1 MLISMTTSLLGS
13 RASAA
18 MQAFVPMAA
27 LALTLA
33 LGLLGAARAQ
43 AVYKCV
49 DASGIVLYTDTL
61 RPNCKALD
69 LPSGGAMAAIAEPAR
84 RAIAPARVA
93 GAIAAAVPSDFPKVN
108 TSQQRARDNDR
119 REILNDEL
127 RSEERK
133 VAELRREFNGGEP
146 ERQGN
151 ERNYAKY
158 QERVAQ
164 MKDSIGRTEKNV
176 DALKREIANIK

>member
-1 MLISMTTSLLGS
+1 MLIYMTSRLLGS
-13 RASAA
+13 RASACVL
-18 MQAFVPMAA
+18 AFA
-27 LALTLA
+27 LLPA
-33 LGLLGAARAQ
+33 LGLPGAARAQ

-49 DASGIVLYTDTL
+49 DAGGITLYTDTQ

-69 LPSGGAMAAIAEPAR
+69 LPSGGATAPIGGAAR
-84 RAIAPARVA
+84 RAGAPARVA
-93 GAIAAAVPSDFPKVN
+93 GAPAAAAPSDFPKVN
-108 TSQQRARDNDR
+108 TSQQRARDDDR

-127 RSEERK
+127 RSEESK
-133 VAELRREFNGGEP
+133 LAGLRREFNGGEP

-164 MKDSIGRTEKNV
+164 MKDSIGRAEKNV
-176 DALKREIANIK
+176 DALKREIANIR

>member
-1 MLISMTTSLLGS
+1 MLIFMTTRIFGP
-13 RASAA
+13 RTTASALMPA
-18 MQAFVPMAA
+18 
-27 LALTLA
+27 LA
-33 LGLLGAARAQ
+33 LGLVLALPGAAQAQ

-49 DASGIVLYTDTL
+49 DPSGATLYTDTQ

-69 LPSGGAMAAIAEPAR
+69 LPSGGATTAIPAPAR
-84 RAIAPARVA
+84 RASPPARVA
-93 GAIAAAVPSDFPKVN
+93 GAAAPSDFPKVN
-108 TSQQRARDNDR
+108 TSQQRARDDDR

-127 RSEERK
+127 RSEENK
-133 VAELRREFNGGEP
+133 LAELRREFNGGEP

-164 MKDSIGRTEKNV
+164 LKDNIGRAEKNI